1 MVPTFKKIAGT
12 IKSALK
18 PLFKPLIKPL
28 ISVALALVLVFGL
41 QNHDAFAARSGG
53 RMGGSSFRA
62 PSRSYRTPTRTN
74 GGAMYGGGYGYG
86 GGFGLPF
93 MYGLGFGGGG
103 GMFSLLITLAIAGFL
118 FRTFQNTFGSDAGS
132 EENPGISVAKVQVG
146 LMAQARNLQLDLDRI
161 AFNADTNTES
171 GRAKV
176 LQEVSLTLLRH
187 PEYWVYGSVSTD
199 TPKLSGAEAV
209 FNRLTMAERSKFS
222 EETLSNINGQVKQPK
237 LAGADQGGTLTPQS
251 PAELLAMN
259 ADAEYIV
266 VTLLVATTAKLQLP
280 KINGENDMKQALQQI
295 GSLAAGGLLAI
306 EVVWTPQADGDCLTS
321 DDIMASYPDMK
332 LV

>member
-18 PLFKPLIKPL
+18 PLFRPL
-28 ISVALALVLVFGL
+28 ISMALALVLVFGL

-53 RMGGSSFRA
+53 RMGGGSFRA
-62 PSRSYRTPTRTN
+62 PSRSYRTPARTN

-103 GMFSLLITLAIAGFL
+103 GMFSLLITLAIAGYL

-161 AFNADTNTES
+161 AFNADGNTES
-171 GRAKV
+171 GRAKI

-222 EETLSNINGQVKQPK
+222 EETLSNINGQVKKPT
-237 LAGADQGGTLTPQS
+237 LAGTAPGSALTPQS

-259 ADAEYIV
+259 ADAEYVV

-295 GSLAAGGLLAI
+295 GSLAASGLLAI

>member
-1 MVPTFKKIAGT
+1 MVPTFKKIWA
-12 IKSALK
+12 KVQSAFQ
-18 PLFKPLIKPL
+18 PLWKPLITL
-28 ISVALALVLVFGL
+28 TLALVLVFGL

-53 RMGGSSFRA
+53 RMGGGSFRA
-62 PSRSYRTPTRTN
+62 PSRSYRAPARSS
-74 GGAMYGGGYGYG
+74 GGAMYGGG
-86 GGFGLPF
+86 FGIPF
-93 MYGLGFGGGG
+93 MPFYGYGLGFGGG
-103 GMFSLLITLAIAGFL
+103 GMFSLLITLAIAGYL

-187 PEYWVYGSVSTD
+187 PEYWVYGSVSTEL
-199 TPKLSGAEAV
+199 PKLSGAEAV
-209 FNRLTMAERSKFS
+209 FNRLTMSERSKFN
-222 EETLSNINGQVKQPK
+222 EETLSNINGQVKQPT
-237 LAGADQGGTLTPQS
+237 LAGVDQAGTLTPQS

-259 ADAEYIV
+259 ADAEYVV

-295 GSLAAGGLLAI
+295 GSLAASGLLAI

>member
-18 PLFKPLIKPL
+18 PLFRPL
-28 ISVALALVLVFGL
+28 VAMALALVLVFGL
-41 QNHDAFAARSGG
+41 QNPDAFAARSGG
-53 RMGGSSFRA
+53 RMGGGSFRA
-62 PSRSYRTPTRTN
+62 PSRSYRTPARTN

-103 GMFSLLITLAIAGFL
+103 GMFSLLITLAIAGYL

-132 EENPGISVAKVQVG
+132 EENPGIAVAKVQVG

-161 AFNADTNTES
+161 AFNADTSTES
-171 GRAKV
+171 GRAKI

-209 FNRLTMAERSKFS
+209 FNRLTMAERSKFT

-237 LAGADQGGTLTPQS
+237 LASAAEGSTLTPQS

-259 ADAEYIV
+259 ADAEYVV

-295 GSLAAGGLLAI
+295 GSLAASGLLAI

>member
-1 MVPTFKKIAGT
+1 MVPSFKKIAET
-12 IKSALK
+12 IKSAIK
-18 PLFKPLIKPL
+18 PFFKPL
-28 ISVALALVLVFGL
+28 VAMALALVLVFGL

-53 RMGGSSFRA
+53 RMGGGSFRA
-62 PSRSYRTPTRTN
+62 PSRSYRTPARTN
-74 GGAMYGGGYGYG
+74 GGAMYGGGYG

-93 MYGLGFGGGG
+93 MPFYGLGFGGGG
-103 GMFSLLITLAIAGFL
+103 GMFSLLITLAIAGYL
-118 FRTFQNTFGSDAGS
+118 FRTFQNTFGSDVGS

-161 AFNADTNTES
+161 AFNADTNSET
-171 GRAKV
+171 GRAKI

-209 FNRLTMAERSKFS
+209 FNRLTMAERSKFN
-222 EETLSNINGQVKQPK
+222 EETLSNINGQVKKPT
-237 LAGADQGGTLTPQS
+237 LTGAAQGGTLTPQS

-259 ADAEYIV
+259 ADSEYVV

-295 GSLAAGGLLAI
+295 GSLAASGLLAI

>member
-1 MVPTFKKIAGT
+1 MVPTFKKILGT
-12 IKSALK
+12 VKSAIK
-18 PLFKPLIKPL
+18 PLFKPLITM
-28 ISVALALVLVFGL
+28 ALALVLVFGL
-41 QNHDAFAARSGG
+41 QDHDAFAARSGG
-53 RMGGSSFRA
+53 RMGGGSFRA
-62 PSRSYRTPTRTN
+62 PSRSYRAPARS
-74 GGAMYGGGYGYG
+74 GGAMYGGGYG

-93 MYGLGFGGGG
+93 MPFYGLGFGGGG
-103 GMFSLLITLAIAGFL
+103 GMFSLLITLAIAGYL

-161 AFNADTNTES
+161 AFNADTNSET
-171 GRAKV
+171 GRAKI

-199 TPKLSGAEAV
+199 MPKLSGAEAM
-209 FNRLTMAERSKFS
+209 FNRLTMAERSKFN

-237 LAGADQGGTLTPQS
+237 LASADQSGTLTPQS

-259 ADAEYIV
+259 ADAEYVV

-295 GSLAAGGLLAI
+295 GSLAASGLLAI
-306 EVVWTPQADGDCLTS
+306 EVVWTPQANGDCLTS

>member
-1 MVPTFKKIAGT
+1 MVPTFKKIVET
-12 IKSALK
+12 IKSAIK
-18 PLFKPLIKPL
+18 PFYKPLIAM
-28 ISVALALVLVFGL
+28 ALALVLVFGL
-41 QNHDAFAARSGG
+41 QNPDAFAARSGG
-53 RMGGSSFRA
+53 RMGGGSFRA
-62 PSRSYRTPTRTN
+62 PSRSYRTPARTN
-74 GGAMYGGGYGYG
+74 GGAVYGSGYG

-93 MYGLGFGGGG
+93 MPFYGLGFGGGG
-103 GMFSLLITLAIAGFL
+103 GMFSLLITLAIAGYL
-118 FRTFQNTFGSDAGS
+118 FRTFQNTFGSGAGS

-209 FNRLTMAERSKFS
+209 FNRLTMAERSKFT

-237 LAGADQGGTLTPQS
+237 LAGVSEGGTLTPQS

-259 ADAEYIV
+259 ADAEYVV

-295 GSLAAGGLLAI
+295 GSLAASGLLAI

>member
-1 MVPTFKKIAGT
+1 MVPSFKKIAET
-12 IKSALK
+12 IKSAIK
-18 PLFKPLIKPL
+18 PFFKPLIAT
-28 ISVALALVLVFGL
+28 ALALVLVFGL
-41 QNHDAFAARSGG
+41 QNHDAYAARSGG
-53 RMGGSSFRA
+53 RMGGGSFRA
-62 PSRSYRTPTRTN
+62 PSRSYRAPSRS
-74 GGAMYGGGYGYG
+74 GGAMYG

-93 MYGLGFGGGG
+93 MPFYGLGFGGG
-103 GMFSLLITLAIAGFL
+103 GMFSLLITLAIAGYL
-118 FRTFQNTFGSDAGS
+118 FRTFQSTFGSDAGS
-132 EENPGISVAKVQVG
+132 AENPGISVAKVQVG

-161 AFNADTNTES
+161 AFNAETNTET
-171 GRAKV
+171 GRAKI

-199 TPKLSGAEAV
+199 SPKLSGAEAV

-222 EETLSNINGQVKQPK
+222 EETLSNINGQVKKPT
-237 LAGADQGGTLTPQS
+237 LAGGDKGGSLTPQS
-251 PAELLAMN
+251 PAELLALN
-259 ADAEYIV
+259 ADAEYVV

-280 KINGENDMKQALQQI
+280 KINSENDMKQALQQI
-295 GSLAAGGLLAI
+295 GSLAANGLLAI

>member
-1 MVPTFKKIAGT
+1 MVPTFKKIWAKVQST
-12 IKSALK
+12 FQ
-18 PLFKPLIKPL
+18 PFFRPLITL
-28 ISVALALVLVFGL
+28 TLALVLVFGL

-53 RMGGSSFRA
+53 RMGGGSFRA
-62 PSRSYRTPTRTN
+62 PSRSYRAPARSS
-74 GGAMYGGGYGYG
+74 GGAMYGGG
-86 GGFGLPF
+86 FGIPF
-93 MYGLGFGGGG
+93 MPFYGYGLGFGGGG
-103 GMFSLLITLAIAGFL
+103 LFSLLITLAIAGYL

-187 PEYWVYGSVSTD
+187 PEYWVYGSVSTEV
-199 TPKLSGAEAV
+199 PKLSGAEAV

-222 EETLSNINGQVKQPK
+222 EETLSNINGQVKQPT

-259 ADAEYIV
+259 ADAEYVV

-295 GSLAAGGLLAI
+295 GSLAASGLLAI

>member
-1 MVPTFKKIAGT
+1 MVPTFKKIWA
-12 IKSALK
+12 KVQSAFQ
-18 PLFKPLIKPL
+18 PLFRPLIAL
-28 ISVALALVLVFGL
+28 TLALVLVFGF

-53 RMGGSSFRA
+53 RMGGGSFRA
-62 PSRSYRTPTRTN
+62 PSRSYRAPARSS
-74 GGAMYGGGYGYG
+74 GGAMYGGG
-86 GGFGLPF
+86 FGIPF
-93 MYGLGFGGGG
+93 MPFYGYGLGFGGGG
-103 GMFSLLITLAIAGFL
+103 LFSLLITLAIAGYL
-118 FRTFQNTFGSDAGS
+118 FRTFQNTFGSDVGS

-187 PEYWVYGSVSTD
+187 PEYWVYGSVSTEL
-199 TPKLSGAEAV
+199 PKLSGAEAV

-222 EETLSNINGQVKQPK
+222 EETLSNINGQVKQPT
-237 LAGADQGGTLTPQS
+237 LSGADQGGTLTPQS

-259 ADAEYIV
+259 ADAEYVV

-295 GSLAAGGLLAI
+295 GSLAASGLLAI

>member
-18 PLFKPLIKPL
+18 PLFRPL
-28 ISVALALVLVFGL
+28 VAMALALVLVFGL
-41 QNHDAFAARSGG
+41 QNPDAFAARSGG
-53 RMGGSSFRA
+53 RMGGGSFRA
-62 PSRSYRTPTRTN
+62 PSRSYRTPARTN

-103 GMFSLLITLAIAGFL
+103 GMFSLLITLAIAGYL

-132 EENPGISVAKVQVG
+132 EVQVG
-146 LMAQARNLQLDLDRI
+146 LMAQARNLQLDLDQI
-161 AFNADTNTES
+161 AFNADGNTES
-171 GRAKV
+171 GRAKI

-209 FNRLTMAERSKFS
+209 FNRLTMAERSKFT

-237 LAGADQGGTLTPQS
+237 LASAEQGGALTPQS

-259 ADAEYIV
+259 ADAEYVV

-295 GSLAAGGLLAI
+295 GSLAASGLLAI

>member
-1 MVPTFKKIAGT
+1 MVPNFKKLLAA
-12 IKSALK
+12 IKSRIQ
-18 PLFKPLIKPL
+18 PLFKPLITL
-28 ISVALALVLVFGL
+28 ALAFTLVFGL
-41 QNHDAFAARSGG
+41 QNPDAFAARSGG
-53 RMGGSSFRA
+53 RMGGGSFRA
-62 PSRSYRTPTRTN
+62 PSRSYRAPARSS
-74 GGAMYGGGYGYG
+74 GGAMYGGG
-86 GGFGLPF
+86 FGMPF
-93 MYGLGFGGGG
+93 MPFYGYGLGFGGG
-103 GMFSLLITLAIAGFL
+103 GMFSLLITLAIAGYL
-118 FRTFQNTFGSDAGS
+118 FRTFQSTFGSGEGS
-132 EENPGISVAKVQVG
+132 DENPGISVAKVQVG

-161 AFNADTNTES
+161 AFNADTNTET
-171 GRAKV
+171 GRAKI

-199 TPKLSGAEAV
+199 MPKLSGAEAV

-237 LAGADQGGTLTPQS
+237 LASAAQAGTLTPQS

-259 ADAEYIV
+259 ADAEYVV

-295 GSLAAGGLLAI
+295 GSLAASGLLAI

>member
-1 MVPTFKKIAGT
+1 MVPNFKKLLAA
-12 IKSALK
+12 IKSRIQ
-18 PLFKPLIKPL
+18 PLFKPLITL
-28 ISVALALVLVFGL
+28 TLAFTLVFGL
-41 QNHDAFAARSGG
+41 QNPDAFAARSGG
-53 RMGGSSFRA
+53 RMGGGSFRA
-62 PSRSYRTPTRTN
+62 PSRSYRAPARN
-74 GGAMYGGGYGYG
+74 SGGAMYGGGFGIPFMPFY
-86 GGFGLPF
+86 GFGL
-93 MYGLGFGGGG
+93 GGGG
-103 GMFSLLITLAIAGFL
+103 GMFSLLITLAIAGYL
-118 FRTFQNTFGSDAGS
+118 FRAFQSTFGSGEGS
-132 EENPGISVAKVQVG
+132 DENPGISVAKVQVG

-161 AFNADTNTES
+161 AFNADTNTET
-171 GRAKV
+171 GRAKI

-199 TPKLSGAEAV
+199 MPKLSGAEAV

-237 LAGADQGGTLTPQS
+237 LANAAQGGTLTPQS

-259 ADAEYIV
+259 ADAEYVV

-295 GSLAAGGLLAI
+295 GSLAASGLLAI

>member
-12 IKSALK
+12 IKSA
-18 PLFKPLIKPL
+18 FKPLIKSL
-28 ISVALALVLVFGL
+28 IPVALALVLVFGL
-41 QNHDAFAARSGG
+41 QNPDALAARSGG
-53 RMGGSSFRA
+53 RMGGGSFRA
-62 PSRSYRTPTRTN
+62 PSRSYRTPARTN

-132 EENPGISVAKVQVG
+132 AENPGISVAKVQVG

-187 PEYWVYGSVSTD
+187 PEYWVYGSVSND

-237 LAGADQGGTLTPQS
+237 LAGADQGGALTPQS

-259 ADAEYIV
+259 ANAEYVV

-295 GSLAAGGLLAI
+295 GSLAASGLLAI

>member
-1 MVPTFKKIAGT
+1 MVPNFKKLLAA
-12 IKSALK
+12 IKSRIQ
-18 PLFKPLIKPL
+18 PLFKPLITL
-28 ISVALALVLVFGL
+28 ALAFTLVFGL
-41 QNHDAFAARSGG
+41 QNPDAFAARSGG
-53 RMGGSSFRA
+53 RMGGGSFRA
-62 PSRSYRTPTRTN
+62 PSRSYRAPARSS
-74 GGAMYGGGYGYG
+74 GGAMYGGG
-86 GGFGLPF
+86 FGIPF
-93 MYGLGFGGGG
+93 MPFYGYGLGFGGG
-103 GMFSLLITLAIAGFL
+103 GMFSLLITLAIAGYL
-118 FRTFQNTFGSDAGS
+118 FRTFQNTFGSGEGS
-132 EENPGISVAKVQVG
+132 DENPGISVAKVQVG

-161 AFNADTNTES
+161 AFNADTNTET
-171 GRAKV
+171 GRAKI

-199 TPKLSGAEAV
+199 MPKLSGAEAV

-237 LAGADQGGTLTPQS
+237 LASAAQAGTLTPQS

-259 ADAEYIV
+259 ADAEYVV

-295 GSLAAGGLLAI
+295 GSLAASGLLAI

>member
-1 MVPTFKKIAGT
+1 MVPTFKKIWAKVQST
-12 IKSALK
+12 FQ
-18 PLFKPLIKPL
+18 PFFRPLITL
-28 ISVALALVLVFGL
+28 TLALVLVFGL

-53 RMGGSSFRA
+53 RMGGGSFRA
-62 PSRSYRTPTRTN
+62 PSRSYRAPARSS
-74 GGAMYGGGYGYG
+74 GGTMYG
-86 GGFGLPF
+86 GGFGIPF
-93 MYGLGFGGGG
+93 MPFYGYGLGFGGG
-103 GMFSLLITLAIAGFL
+103 GMFSLLITLAIAGYL

-187 PEYWVYGSVSTD
+187 PEYWVYGSVSTEL
-199 TPKLSGAEAV
+199 PKLSGAEAV

-222 EETLSNINGQVKQPK
+222 EETLSNINGQVKQPT
-237 LAGADQGGTLTPQS
+237 LAGANQGGTLTPQS

-259 ADAEYIV
+259 ADAEYVV

-295 GSLAAGGLLAI
+295 GSLAASGLLAI

>member
-1 MVPTFKKIAGT
+1 MVPTFKKIART
-12 IKSALK
+12 IKSAIQ
-18 PLFKPLIKPL
+18 PLFKPLFAM
-28 ISVALALVLVFGL
+28 VLALVLVFGL
-41 QNHDAFAARSGG
+41 QNPDAFAARSGG
-53 RMGGSSFRA
+53 RMGGGSFRA

-74 GGAMYGGGYGYG
+74 GGAMYGGGYG

-103 GMFSLLITLAIAGFL
+103 GMFSLLITLAIAGYL

-171 GRAKV
+171 GRAKI

-209 FNRLTMAERSKFS
+209 FNRLTMAERSKFA

-237 LAGADQGGTLTPQS
+237 LAGAAQGGTLTPQS

-259 ADAEYIV
+259 ADAEYVV

-295 GSLAAGGLLAI
+295 GSLAASGLLAI

>member
-1 MVPTFKKIAGT
+1 MVPNFKKLLAA
-12 IKSALK
+12 IKSRIQ
-18 PLFKPLIKPL
+18 PLFKPLITL
-28 ISVALALVLVFGL
+28 TLAFTLVFGL
-41 QNHDAFAARSGG
+41 QNPDAFAARSGG
-53 RMGGSSFRA
+53 RMGGGSFRA
-62 PSRSYRTPTRTN
+62 PSRSYRAPARSS
-74 GGAMYGGGYGYG
+74 GGAMYGGGFGIPFMPFY
-86 GGFGLPF
+86 GFGL
-93 MYGLGFGGGG
+93 GGGG
-103 GMFSLLITLAIAGFL
+103 GMFSLLITLAIAGYL
-118 FRTFQNTFGSDAGS
+118 FRTFQSTFGSGEGS
-132 EENPGISVAKVQVG
+132 DENPGISVAKVQVG

-161 AFNADTNTES
+161 AFNADTNTET
-171 GRAKV
+171 GRAKI

-199 TPKLSGAEAV
+199 MPKLSGAEAV

-237 LAGADQGGTLTPQS
+237 LANAAHGGTLTPQS

-259 ADAEYIV
+259 ADAEYVV

-280 KINGENDMKQALQQI
+280 KINGENDMKQALQQV
-295 GSLAAGGLLAI
+295 GSLAASGLLAI

>member
-1 MVPTFKKIAGT
+1 MVPTFKKIWA
-12 IKSALK
+12 KVQSAFQ
-18 PLFKPLIKPL
+18 PLFRPLITL
-28 ISVALALVLVFGL
+28 TLALVLVFGL

-53 RMGGSSFRA
+53 RMGGGSFRA
-62 PSRSYRTPTRTN
+62 PSRSYRAPARSS
-74 GGAMYGGGYGYG
+74 GGAMYGGG
-86 GGFGLPF
+86 FGIPF
-93 MYGLGFGGGG
+93 MPFYGYGLGFGGG
-103 GMFSLLITLAIAGFL
+103 GMFSLLITLAIAGYL

-187 PEYWVYGSVSTD
+187 PEYWVYGSVSTEV
-199 TPKLSGAEAV
+199 PKLSGAEAV

-222 EETLSNINGQVKQPK
+222 EETLSNINGQIKQPT
-237 LAGADQGGTLTPQS
+237 LASADKGGTLTPQS

-259 ADAEYIV
+259 ADAEYVV

-295 GSLAAGGLLAI
+295 GSLAASGLLAI
-306 EVVWTPQADGDCLTS
+306 EVVWTPQSDGDCLTS

>member
-12 IKSALK
+12 IKSTIQ
-18 PLFKPLIKPL
+18 PLFKPLFAM
-28 ISVALALVLVFGL
+28 ALALILVFGL
-41 QNHDAFAARSGG
+41 QNPDAFAARSGG
-53 RMGGSSFRA
+53 RMGGGSFRA
-62 PSRSYRTPTRTN
+62 PSRSYRTPARTN
-74 GGAMYGGGYGYG
+74 GGAMYGGGYG

-93 MYGLGFGGGG
+93 MPFYGLGFGGGG
-103 GMFSLLITLAIAGFL
+103 GMFSLLITLAIAGYL

-171 GRAKV
+171 GRAKI

-209 FNRLTMAERSKFS
+209 FNRLTMAERSKFA

-237 LAGADQGGTLTPQS
+237 LASAAQGGTLTPQS

-259 ADAEYIV
+259 ADAEYVV

-295 GSLAAGGLLAI
+295 GSLAASGLLAI

>member
-1 MVPTFKKIAGT
+1 MVPTFKKIWA
-12 IKSALK
+12 KVQSAFQ
-18 PLFKPLIKPL
+18 PLFRPLITL
-28 ISVALALVLVFGL
+28 TLALVLVFGL

-53 RMGGSSFRA
+53 RMGGGSFRA
-62 PSRSYRTPTRTN
+62 PSRSYRAPARSS
-74 GGAMYGGGYGYG
+74 GGAMYGGG
-86 GGFGLPF
+86 FGIPF
-93 MYGLGFGGGG
+93 MPFYGYGLGFGGG
-103 GMFSLLITLAIAGFL
+103 GMFSLLITLAIAGYL

-187 PEYWVYGSVSTD
+187 PEYWVYGSVSTEV
-199 TPKLSGAEAV
+199 PKLSGAEAV

-222 EETLSNINGQVKQPK
+222 EETLSNINGQIKQPT
-237 LAGADQGGTLTPQS
+237 LASADKGGTLTPQS

-259 ADAEYIV
+259 ADAEYVV

-295 GSLAAGGLLAI
+295 GSLAASGLLAI

>member
-12 IKSALK
+12 IKSALQ
-18 PLFKPLIKPL
+18 PLFRPLIKPL
-28 ISVALALVLVFGL
+28 ISVALAVVLVFGL
-41 QNHDAFAARSGG
+41 QNHDALAARSGG
-53 RMGGSSFRA
+53 RMGGGSFRA
-62 PSRSYRTPTRTN
+62 PSRSYRTPARTN

-103 GMFSLLITLAIAGFL
+103 GMFSLLITLAIAGYL

-132 EENPGISVAKVQVG
+132 EANPGISVAKVQVG

-161 AFNADTNTES
+161 AFNADGNTES
-171 GRAKV
+171 GRAKI

-199 TPKLSGAEAV
+199 APKLNGAEAV
-209 FNRLTMAERSKFS
+209 FNRLTMAERSKFT
-222 EETLSNINGQVKQPK
+222 EETLSNINGQIKQPK
-237 LAGADQGGTLTPQS
+237 LASTGGTLTPQS

-259 ADAEYIV
+259 ADAEYVV

-295 GSLAAGGLLAI
+295 GSLAASGLLAI
-306 EVVWTPQADGDCLTS
+306 EVVWTPQADGDCLTA

>member
-1 MVPTFKKIAGT
+1 MVPTFKKIVRT
-12 IKSALK
+12 IKAAIK
-18 PLFKPLIKPL
+18 PFFKPLIAM
-28 ISVALALVLVFGL
+28 ALALVLVFGL
-41 QNHDAFAARSGG
+41 QNPDAFAARSGG
-53 RMGGSSFRA
+53 RMGGGSFRA
-62 PSRSYRTPTRTN
+62 PSRSYRTPARTN
-74 GGAMYGGGYGYG
+74 GGSMGGYG

-93 MYGLGFGGGG
+93 MPFYGLGFGGGG
-103 GMFSLLITLAIAGFL
+103 GMFSLLITLAIAGYL

-161 AFNADTNTES
+161 AFNADGNTES
-171 GRAKV
+171 GRAKI

-209 FNRLTMAERSKFS
+209 FNRLTMAERSKFT

-237 LAGADQGGTLTPQS
+237 LASADQVSTLTPQS

-259 ADAEYIV
+259 ADAEYVV

-280 KINGENDMKQALQQI
+280 KIYGENDMKQALQQV
-295 GSLAAGGLLAI
+295 GSLAASGLLAI
-306 EVVWTPQADGDCLTS
+306 EVVWTPQANGDCLSS

>member
-18 PLFKPLIKPL
+18 PLFRPL
-28 ISVALALVLVFGL
+28 VAMALALVLVFGL
-41 QNHDAFAARSGG
+41 QNPDAFAARSGG
-53 RMGGSSFRA
+53 RMGGGSFRA
-62 PSRSYRTPTRTN
+62 PSRSYRTPARTN

-103 GMFSLLITLAIAGFL
+103 GMFSLLITLAIAGYL

-146 LMAQARNLQLDLDRI
+146 LMAQARNLQLDLDQI
-161 AFNADTNTES
+161 AFNADGNTES
-171 GRAKV
+171 GRAKI

-209 FNRLTMAERSKFS
+209 FNRLTMAERSKFT

-237 LAGADQGGTLTPQS
+237 LASAEQGGALTPQS

-259 ADAEYIV
+259 ADAEYVV

-295 GSLAAGGLLAI
+295 GSLAASGLLAI

>member
-1 MVPTFKKIAGT
+1 MVPSFKKIVGT
-12 IKSALK
+12 IKSVIK
-18 PLFKPLIKPL
+18 PLFKPL
-28 ISVALALVLVFGL
+28 VAMALALVLVFGL
-41 QNHDAFAARSGG
+41 QHHDAFAARSGG
-53 RMGGSSFRA
+53 RMGGGSFRA
-62 PSRSYRTPTRTN
+62 PSRSYRTPARTN
-74 GGAMYGGGYGYG
+74 GSAMYGGGYG

-93 MYGLGFGGGG
+93 MPFYGLGFGGGG
-103 GMFSLLITLAIAGFL
+103 GMFSLLITLAIAGYL
-118 FRTFQNTFGSDAGS
+118 FRTFQNTFGNDVGS

-161 AFNADTNTES
+161 AFNADTNSET
-171 GRAKV
+171 GRAKI

-209 FNRLTMAERSKFS
+209 FNRLTMAERSKFN
-222 EETLSNINGQVKQPK
+222 EETLSNINGQVKKPT
-237 LAGADQGGTLTPQS
+237 LAGAAQGSTLTPQS

-259 ADAEYIV
+259 ADSEYVV

-295 GSLAAGGLLAI
+295 GSLAASGLLAI

>member
-1 MVPTFKKIAGT
+1 MVPTFQKITQT
-12 IKSALK
+12 IQSTIR
-18 PLFKPLIKPL
+18 PLFRSLIAMGL
-28 ISVALALVLVFGL
+28 TLVLVFGF

-53 RMGGSSFRA
+53 RMGGGSFRA
-62 PSRSYRTPTRTN
+62 PSRSYRTPARTS
-74 GGAMYGGGYGYG
+74 GGAMYG

-93 MYGLGFGGGG
+93 MPFYGLGFGGGG
-103 GMFSLLITLAIAGFL
+103 LFSLLITLVIAGYL
-118 FRTFQNTFGSDAGS
+118 FRTFQNTFGSDVGS
-132 EENPGISVAKVQVG
+132 EENPGIAIAKVQVG

-161 AFNADTNTES
+161 AFNADTDTES
-171 GRAKV
+171 GRAKI

-187 PEYWVYGSVSTD
+187 PEYWVYGSVATD

-209 FNRLTMAERSKFS
+209 FNRLSMAERSKFT
-222 EETLSNINGQVKQPK
+222 EETLSNVSGQVKQPK
-237 LAGADQGGTLTPQS
+237 LNGAGQVSALTPQS

-259 ADAEYIV
+259 SDAEYVV

-295 GSLAAGGLLAI
+295 GSLAASGLLAI
-306 EVVWTPQADGDCLTS
+306 EVVWTPQADGDCLTA